1 MKFSAFTSQNRRI
14 MEAELIEEKTI
25 PKGAFNGLTMTKED
39 FLTWRPDDEPFVYEF
54 NDGIIESK
62 PGMKQNETKIIRNIE
77 DKFYE
82 TTAFRQ
88 KSRLFT
94 EVDCWVTERQ
104 MRRPDMA
111 LYSNEQIERMDE
123 GGREMPAFVIEI
135 ISEYDEFGQMNTK
148 LREYFAAGV
157 QVIWWVVP
165 GFDMVHV
172 FTSPKAITIATDT
185 DPLSAVPALTD
196 FNATVED
203 IFGR

>member
-1 MKFSAFTSQNRRI
+1 

-25 PKGAFNGLTMTKED
+25 PKGTFDGLTMSKED
-39 FLTWRPDDEPFVYEF
+39 FLTWRPDDEPFIYEF

-62 PGMKQNETKIIRNIE
+62 PGMKQNEAKIVKRIARIFQ
-77 DKFYE
+77 DSIAY
-82 TTAFRQ
+82 
-88 KSRLFT
+88 T
-94 EVDCWVTERQ
+94 EGAEMLTEFDCWVTERQ

-123 GGREMPAFVIEI
+123 GGREIPAFVIEI

-157 QVIWWVVP
+157 QAIWWVVP

-172 FTSPKAITIATDT
+172 FTSPKAITIATDI
-185 DPLSAVPALTD
+185 DPLNAMPALTD
-196 FNATVED
+196 FNLTVQD

>member
-1 MKFSAFTSQNRRI
+1 
-14 MEAELIEEKTI
+14 METELIEEKVI
-25 PKGAFNGLTMTKED
+25 PKGTYDGLTMSKED

-62 PGMKQNETKIIRNIE
+62 PGMKQNEAKIVRNIE
-77 DKFYE
+77 DNFYE

-88 KSRLFT
+88 RSRLLT
-94 EVDCWVTERQ
+94 EFDCWVTERQ

-111 LYSNEQIERMDE
+111 LYTNEQIDRMGE
-123 GGREMPAFVIEI
+123 GKREIPTFVIEI

-157 QVIWWVVP
+157 QVVWWIVP
-165 GFDMVHV
+165 GFDMVHA
-172 FTSPKAITIATDT
+172 FTSPKTITIATD
-185 DPLSAVPALTD
+185 DDALSMMPVLPD
-196 FNATVED
+196 FNANVRG